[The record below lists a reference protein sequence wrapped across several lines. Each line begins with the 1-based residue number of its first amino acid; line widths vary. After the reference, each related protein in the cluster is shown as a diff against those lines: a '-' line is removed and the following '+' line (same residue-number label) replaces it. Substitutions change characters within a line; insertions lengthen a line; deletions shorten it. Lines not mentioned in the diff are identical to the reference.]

1 MLDKQILLLISLS
14 YIQVFTLDKGVNKN
28 IPKWKKQV
36 NESYSQSNNIARL
49 RNTY

>member
-36 NESYSQSNNIARL
+36 NESNNIARL